1 MTVVGADGRTCHCFG
16 HRVNYGPEGIRTFA
30 AGTLKSCELT
40 ELSVW
45 VAAFLRKKKT
55 GLFSSSWQQPGYG
68 IRFYTDVVG
77 TTT

>member
-45 VAAFLRKKKT
+45 VAAFLRKKKQAY
-55 GLFSSSWQQPGYG
+55 LVPPGNNLVMESVST
-68 IRFYTDVVG
+68 RT
-77 TTT
+77 

>member
-45 VAAFLRKKKT
+45 VAAFLRKKQAY
-55 GLFSSSWQQPGYG
+55 LVPPGNNLVMESVST
-68 IRFYTDVVG
+68 RT
-77 TTT
+77 